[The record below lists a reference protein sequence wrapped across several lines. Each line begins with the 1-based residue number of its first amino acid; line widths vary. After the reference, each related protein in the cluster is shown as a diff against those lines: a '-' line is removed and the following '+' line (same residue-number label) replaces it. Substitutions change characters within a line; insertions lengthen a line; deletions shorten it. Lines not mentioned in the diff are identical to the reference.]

1 MNDNKLLLD
10 QVVLKKEVGE
20 DGTINFK
27 ALAYSIVEHRAINMT
42 TEVLDDKTIV
52 MTPVATATY
61 PFTEVQPNAPL
72 VNEEALT
79 AILPGVFDAFDLQSL
94 PEGSPSPDPSNVH

>member
-42 TEVLDDKTIV
+42 TKVLDDKTIV
-52 MTPVATATY
+52 MTPSVDGTVPVGIAHGMDG
-61 PFTEVQPNAPL
+61 L
-72 VNEEALT
+72 GNE
-79 AILPGVFDAFDLQSL
+79 DAFTMKL
-94 PEGSPSPDPSNVH
+94 PLLFDTMSPDETDEPEHSDPLQ

>member
-42 TEVLDDKTIV
+42 TKVLDDKTIV
-52 MTPVATATY
+52 MTPSVDGTVPVGIAHGMDG
-61 PFTEVQPNAPL
+61 L
-72 VNEEALT
+72 GNE
-79 AILPGVFDAFDLQSL
+79 DAFTTKLPLLFDTMLPDETDEPEHSDPLQ
-94 PEGSPSPDPSNVH
+94 